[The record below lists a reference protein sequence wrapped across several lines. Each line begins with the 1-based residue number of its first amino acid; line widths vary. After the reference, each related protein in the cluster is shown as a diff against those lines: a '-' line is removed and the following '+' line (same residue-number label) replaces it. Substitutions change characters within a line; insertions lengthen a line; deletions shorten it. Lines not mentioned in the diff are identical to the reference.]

1 MVRQFVQPGS
11 QNVPRMALTGKE
23 IVQIVRGSAQET
35 QTTTQAIAD
44 LGGGGG
50 LPPGGY
56 LDQPLT
62 NAGTSGTGHW
72 SNTIYARSGTPGT
85 VADGTALL
93 LYGEQGFTTGAVGYG
108 AGVTLGG
115 GRHEGDDGSYG
126 GDGILKGGGAGTY
139 GGGYVNALG
148 ANSDAGPG
156 GIRMGGGY
164 APGAA
169 TPNVISIS
177 AMPQFDPGANESTIQ
192 LQSGS
197 NTYRAGD
204 IDLIANSAA
213 DIINGNIKVTLNAN
227 TGAAQG
233 NLYLFGLP
241 TAVTDLPDDALWIE
255 PGTGVVIAA
264 PGTGTGGGGGAAIE
278 PESGP
283 GIKISAM
290 TPAAFPMGA
299 DDFLAGVQ
307 VNGDD
312 DLLNAKFSQAQIL
325 TAREGTSG
333 HNDGYSITISG
344 GLAYGNGA
352 GGGLILYGGYGSSGG
367 TGGGGAISINSGLGS
382 PSGGD
387 GGPLD
392 ISGGFSYLGTGG
404 HSVIQ
409 GGGSTSGPG
418 GYFKLIGGVSQNG
431 NGGYTSVYSGAGTGG
446 AYKSGNLLLGVPA
459 GLGGAASGDVIIAPN
474 GGNLLLESAKTA
486 DPSTYAAL
494 WINNGVV
501 MQSGVTNYSGT
512 TTIAGIGVKTL
523 TIVNGIIT
531 SIA

>member
-62 NAGTSGTGHW
+62 NAGTSRTGHW
-72 SNTIYARSGTPGT
+72 SNTIYARSGVPGT

-139 GGGYVNALG
+139 GGGYVNAIG

-192 LQSGS
+192 LQSGF

-255 PGTGVVIAA
+255 PVTGAVIAA

-290 TPAAFPMGA
+290 TAAAFPMGA

-325 TAREGTSG
+325 SSRAGATYGDSGEALYFSTGLGNGTGNGGNFIVLAGNGGASGIGGGIDFAAGMAGAGAEGG
-333 HNDGYSITISG
+333 QITFSG
-344 GLAYGNGA
+344 GAA
-352 GGGLILYGGYGSSGG
+352 
-367 TGGGGAISINSGLGS
+367 
-382 PSGGD
+382 P
-387 GGPLD
+387 
-392 ISGGFSYLGTGG
+392 
-404 HSVIQ
+404 
-409 GGGSTSGPG
+409 SGPG
-418 GYFKLIGGVSQNG
+418 GYLVFTGGASSSG
-431 NGGYTSVYSGAGTGG
+431 DGGYISFNPGLGSGAGNHAGHMYFQFYAGADSATQGLIIFNGPGG
-446 AYKSGNLLLGVPA
+446 GDLSLPTSDPGTANAMWVNNDVMMLSGAN
-459 GLGGAASGDVIIAPN
+459 
-474 GGNLLLESAKTA
+474 
-486 DPSTYAAL
+486 
-494 WINNGVV
+494 
-501 MQSGVTNYSGT
+501 NYSGT
-512 TTIAGIGVKTL
+512 PTLASIGTKTI